1 MRNFSGLYFFL
12 RIVPFLITALLTNN
26 SFALWY
32 YYGTLFFITI
42 LTIAFAKPYRKAYM
56 NYLDAFL
63 LSNHTLLSFIVL
75 AGSHML
81 QRARILLVAPILILI
96 LTITFKVLY
105 HCTNRCLS
113 KYTCLSQK
121 CRELRSNV
129 FATTVDTTA
138 ASQPLIQP
146 THTEVSYGINNND
159 IISPCEDDQS

>member
-1 MRNFSGLYFFL
+1 MALFSLSL
-12 RIVPFLITALLTNN
+12 HSLLHLLSHN
-26 SFALWY
+26 
-32 YYGTLFFITI
+32 
-42 LTIAFAKPYRKAYM
+42 KKAYM

-63 LSNHTLLSFIVL
+63 LYNLALLSFIVL

-96 LTITFKVLY
+96 LIIAFKAFY
-105 HCTNRCLS
+105 PCANRCLS

-121 CRELRSNV
+121 CRELRSNL

-146 THTEVSYGINNND
+146 THTEVSYGTND
-159 IISPCEDDQS
+159 SNIISPCEEINHN